1 MAANDGYL
9 RSAADKGESDPDN
22 DLRLRLQ
29 TEKLVTSARASRQ
42 VTRIVQRVVRD
53 SRQVTRIVQRDGRDS
68 RQISR
73 SVIITDQ
80 DSRQVARIVQR
91 DGRDSRQVTRIIQR
105 AEKDSRQVTRIVQL
119 DNRDSRQIT
128 RSVVLIGVDS
138 RQVTRIVQGIDR
150 DSKQISRNVVVTDQD
165 SRQVTR
171 IVQRDGRDSRQVTR
185 SVVLVGVDSRQVTR
199 IVQRIE
205 RDSRQVTR
213 SVIVFNRDSRQITRT
228 VQVDNLVSAEDDGSF
243 WYMARTNRKVFR
255 NPRGNQRYYSFYM
268 RKYYTGSFYRNAFS
282 YEWSAD
288 GVSWDNTV
296 SEIAFSQGISL
307 PYPEFGGDFAVKVYD
322 TGSLLDVYVTFVD
335 SSDRLR
341 YVKGTIADA
350 SSTITWTS
358 VKILVNP
365 INRIFGTDATDSPF
379 SVDIC
384 RTYND
389 ELVIVYTEDV
399 TAVDDFRDF
408 KAIGSDGTGSAPN
421 WGTPDTLFTV
431 TGNSLNKDKDD
442 VWYTAES
449 GFSSSFPDRF
459 AALIRKPANSATNY
473 HAYLMVVDW
482 DYGTDSFSGS
492 SNYTLSFGGNS
503 GLAVSLSIDE
513 NDLMSVLYREGNT
526 LEFGKFG
533 VAGSTSGGPSTIGNL
548 ASAPRGIGLTT
559 DVSTTPNIIYL
570 FYSKS
575 GTTNIFYRTLEAT
588 MASSTM
594 SSEKTFTWGF
604 VPYKISVA
612 PQANINQGAT
622 ITIGLQRNT
631 GEDIWH
637 FELSPLIRH
646 RDLDSDTLI
655 IEAVTEQAT
664 SRQVTRIVQRAIRD
678 SRQVTRIVQ
687 RRSVDSRQIL
697 RSVEIYA
704 RASRQVTRIVQ
715 RAVRD
720 SRQVSRTVQRDA
732 RDSHQISREVIFTDQ
747 DSRQITRAV
756 QRAVRDSRQVT
767 RNVIVFDR
775 DSRQITRSVQLDN
788 RDSRQISR
796 EVIFTNQS
804 SRQITRIVQAV
815 TRDSRQITRLVQRI
829 ERDSRQI
836 LRGVEIFGR
845 ASRQITRIVEVTA
858 RDSVQVTRFVQ
869 LENRDSRQ
877 VTRSVVRIARDSR
890 QITRTVTVQT
900 FDRDSRQITRVVQIF
915 ARDSKQVTRI
925 VQRVIRDNRE
935 ITRSVQIANRVSV
948 SITRTIQVAIRASTS
963 ITRTVQVESPLSHQI
978 SRIVQLTVRDSRS
991 ISRDVAV
998 RVSVTIAREVLA
1010 LLHTEKTTKLSDTVI
1025 LVENEITLTS
1035 DTRIVFFLHEWS
1047 DLEAKFEK
1055 INGIKRIFAKT
1066 DAVSSIF
1073 KRIVAEEN

>member
-9 RSAADKGESDPDN
+9 RSNADKGESDPDN
-22 DLRLRLQ
+22 DLRLRSAAD
-29 TEKLVTSARASRQ
+29 KVGASARASRQ
-42 VTRIVQRVVRD
+42 VTRIVQRA
-53 SRQVTRIVQRDGRDS
+53 GRS
-68 RQISR
+68 
-73 SVIITDQ
+73 
-80 DSRQVARIVQR
+80 
-91 DGRDSRQVTRIIQR
+91 
-105 AEKDSRQVTRIVQL
+105 SRQVTRIVQL

-150 DSKQISRNVVVTDQD
+150 DSKQISRNVIVTDQD
-165 SRQVTR
+165 SKQVTR

-185 SVVLVGVDSRQVTR
+185 SVILVGVDSRQITR
-199 IVQRIE
+199 IVRRAE

-213 SVIVFNRDSRQITRT
+213 TVIVFNRDSRQITRT

-243 WYMARTNRKVFR
+243 WYLGTSNRKVFR
-255 NPRGNQRYYSFYM
+255 NPRGNKRYYSFYM
-268 RKYYTGSFYRNAFS
+268 RKYYTGSFYRTAFS

-384 RTYND
+384 RTYSD
-389 ELVIVYTEDV
+389 ELVITYTEDV

-421 WGTPDTLFTV
+421 WGTPTTLWTS
-431 TGNSLNKDKDD
+431 TGNSSNKDKDD
-442 VWYTAES
+442 VWIGCEGGITS
-449 GFSSSFPDRF
+449 HSDRF
-459 AALIRKPANSATNY
+459 SFWFRTPANSSTLYWARGGTSNY
-473 HAYLMVVDW
+473 DG
-482 DYGTDSFSGS
+482 GTDNFTSTS
-492 SNYTLSFGGNS
+492 S
-503 GLAVSLSIDE
+503 I
-513 NDLMSVLYREGNT
+513 VLTG
-526 LEFGKFG
+526 
-533 VAGSTSGGPSTIGNL
+533 GSTGAGLWLSGAVTSDNYLGYYYRTNTAASCRQYYTTGAATGGYDTFNTTGAETISL
-548 ASAPRGIGLTT
+548 AYDNDPTQNTG
-559 DVSTTPNIIYL
+559 YL
-570 FYSKS
+570 VYTKS
-575 GTTNIFYRTLEAT
+575 GTNNIFYRTFPPNKNWPSPGDLL
-588 MASSTM
+588 
-594 SSEKTFTWGF
+594 SEER
-604 VPYKISVA
+604 
-612 PQANINQGAT
+612 T
-622 ITIGLQRNT
+622 ITWNRKSKWISTYSQIYSTARLPIGVQQLT
-631 GEDIWH
+631 GEDIWLFPH
-637 FELSPLIRH
+637 DVLSYYIH
-646 RDLDSDTLI
+646 IDSDTEIVHLTDR
-655 IEAVTEQAT
+655 A
-664 SRQVTRIVQRAIRD
+664 SRQVTRIVQRAVQD
-678 SRQVTRIVQ
+678 SRQVSRTVQ
-687 RRSVDSRQIL
+687 RRGVDSRQIS
-697 RSVEIYA
+697 RTVTVVTSA

-720 SRQVSRTVQRDA
+720 SRQVLRTVQRDA
-732 RDSHQISREVIFTDQ
+732 RDSRQISREVVFTDQ
-747 DSRQITRAV
+747 TSRQITRII

-775 DSRQITRSVQLDN
+775 DSRQVTRSVQLDN

-815 TRDSRQITRLVQRI
+815 TRDSRQVTRLVQRI

-845 ASRQITRIVEVTA
+845 ASRQITRIVEVTT
-858 RDSVQVTRFVQ
+858 RDSVQVTRAVQ
-869 LENRDSRQ
+869 LEG
-877 VTRSVVRIARDSR
+877 IDSR
-890 QITRTVTVQT
+890 QITRIVVRTQQVSRQISRTVTVQT

-925 VQRVIRDNRE
+925 VQRVIRDSRE
-935 ITRSVQIANRVSV
+935 ITRSVQLTNQDSV
-948 SITRTIQVAIRASTS
+948 SITRTIQVAIRASIS

-978 SRIVQLTVRDSRS
+978 SRVVQLTAKDSRS
-991 ISRDVAV
+991 ISREVAV

-1073 KRIVAEEN
+1073 KRIVAEES